1 MEGSS
6 RSYSSTSNDY
16 NLTSPKD
23 HFSSPPKKKHSMVLN
38 LGNKSSSV
46 FGADQTPTPTR
57 FIRNCEEVGLF
68 QDLQNVNPFEET
80 FRKAVE
86 SGKTGSLALQ
96 NSRLSVV
103 TDDTLHTPHVFPHII
118 ENDSVCRPELAQ
130 KPPLDRTGSEETAAA
145 AEERVGVVRPAVK
158 VVRQEADTSQ
168 LRPIAP
174 SLRSSTV
181 KGSTTTQPVQLIL
194 QMPDGRLMQLNATQ
208 LDADKKTE
216 LQGPVD
222 LVARVDKSKA
232 KMGSVILHTSPEK
245 KQDSD
250 NISPLIKEKLKARL
264 GNSSASVGKASPAT
278 DQRVSKSILRDDG
291 VRSKRTSF
299 ITNSMSSED
308 DEEAKRKRFLE
319 RNRAAAMRCREKR
332 KFWVATLERR
342 AEQMLS
348 NNQQLQLEV
357 GALRAEVAHLK
368 TLLLAH
374 KDCPVTQAMCNNQ
387 VNSGSVVFPVEV
399 ESIAVK
405 QQLHVSPV
413 HVVKPLTADET
424 AFRQNLRKKLRTVS
438 IKKSV
443 TKGEVET
450 NSCEEIPRKKRLSLD
465 IESAKQSHCL
475 SEKDSP
481 LVRSDEYL
489 SSTLLPSEPLELETF
504 RDISKPV
511 ATQVIQVNPN
521 VLYRESSL
529 RLSSPT
535 IEGPLLPISP
545 HTNSIDYS

>member
-1 MEGSS
+1 
-6 RSYSSTSNDY
+6 
-16 NLTSPKD
+16 
-23 HFSSPPKKKHSMVLN
+23 
-38 LGNKSSSV
+38 
-46 FGADQTPTPTR
+46 QTPTPTR

-96 NSRLSVV
+96 SSRLTVV

-118 ENDSVCRPELAQ
+118 ENDSICRPELAQ
-130 KPPLDRTGSEETAAA
+130 RLQLDRTGSEEAAA
-145 AEERVGVVRPAVK
+145 GAQVVEERVGVVRPAVK

-174 SLRSSTV
+174 SISAV
-181 KGSTTTQPVQLIL
+181 KGGTPTQPVQLIL
-194 QMPDGRLMQLNATQ
+194 QMPDGRLMQLNATP
-208 LDADKKTE
+208 LDSDKKSE
-216 LQGPVD
+216 HQKPAD

-232 KMGSVILHTSPEK
+232 KLGSVILHTSPEK
-245 KQDSD
+245 KQDTD

-264 GNSSASVGKASPAT
+264 GNVSASVGKAGIAVDQKVPKSAT
-278 DQRVSKSILRDDG
+278 RDEG
-291 VRSKRTSF
+291 ARSKRSF
-299 ITNSMSSED
+299 SVSNSISNED
-308 DEEAKRKRFLE
+308 DEEIKRKRFLE

-342 AEQMLS
+342 AEQMMS

-357 GALRAEVAHLK
+357 GSLRAEVAHLK

-387 VNSGSVVFPVEV
+387 ESNGHLVFPVDV
-399 ESIAVK
+399 DSVAVK
-405 QQLHVSPV
+405 SQLHVTPV
-413 HVVKPLTADET
+413 HIVKTLSGDESN
-424 AFRQNLRKKLRTVS
+424 FRQNLKKKLRIVS

-443 TKGEVET
+443 TKSEVKI

-465 IESAKQSHCL
+465 IESAKHSQCL

-489 SSTLLPSEPLELETF
+489 SSTLLPNEPLELETL
-504 RDISKPV
+504 RDIGKAV

-521 VLYRESSL
+521 ALYRESSL

-535 IEGPLLPISP
+535 IESPLLPISP